1 MIFDITIYSVGK
13 NKESWLKEALEEYEK
28 RLKSSVKFHWV
39 LAKNDHE
46 LEERMDAEKNWIAL
60 DPMGKT
66 FTSEEF
72 SKFLMENLESEG
84 GKLRLVIGSSEGL
97 TPKLKNK
104 AKHFIS
110 FSKLTFTHQITRLI
124 LLEQIYRGI
133 QISKCT
139 PYHK

>member
-1 MIFDITIYSVGK
+1 
-13 NKESWLKEALEEYEK
+13 
-28 RLKSSVKFHWV
+28 
-39 LAKNDHE
+39 
-46 LEERMDAEKNWIAL
+46 
-60 DPMGKT
+60 MGKT

-104 AKHFIS
+104 AKYLIS